1 MSEAAPR
8 PLHLVTVGALAGSVL
23 AFEVVL
29 LRLFEFS
36 HWHHFAGLT
45 IALALLGFGASGT
58 LLSVIGERAG
68 RFGDRWLVLSLL
80 VAAAGFLLVLLLHA
94 WVALRPLMAVWD
106 ASELLRLLAID
117 FAAFIPF
124 FGAGLALGQVF
135 ARWPRHAGWLYAANL
150 GGSGIGTLLATLLL
164 VAMLPEAALALIA
177 ALLLGFCVLFSALRR
192 IRVGIVSAALLL
204 VAASWLALS
213 SPEPAISDFKALSRV
228 LALPDAQRLEQRPG
242 LAGRLTL
249 VRSSSLRSAPGLSLN
264 WTGRVLASDAA
275 IVGSDRLVPIERD
288 YRQVPS
294 YSEASLAALP
304 LQLRPSGR
312 VAVLGSGTWATPSH
326 AVDRALTWV
335 EPDDRLP
342 ALAIERGLNADAMQ
356 DSPYRFLNTNR
367 DAFAVIALDR
377 TFDGSGAATEDYLL
391 TRQGLRAALARLDN
405 NGLLAIPLK
414 LDYPPRQGPRMLA
427 TLAASLRALGVDEP
441 ADHVVALR
449 GMQALLIL
457 VSPQPLTDTDLD
469 LIRSFAERWSF
480 DRVWHPGLA
489 EQEVN
494 RYHLLDTP
502 IFFEAAQAVFGDTA
516 MPEQARWFET
526 GPVGIARPYFW
537 HAMQWST
544 IPQLF
549 EMLGTRAASYLD
561 WTLVMSA
568 VTLVAA
574 TLAAAL
580 LILAPL
586 GRMPPASAAFTRAE
600 VIGYFGLLGFGFMLI
615 ELAMLQR
622 MTAFVELPVL
632 AAAVIFTLFMIGAGI
647 GSAMPPR
654 QRGADALRPIFRALA
669 IGGGLAI
676 LALWWPGQPLLALPL
691 SARIMLLAA
700 LLLPMTWAMG
710 RPFPWALQHLVGT
723 PSWQPWSWAING
735 FASVLA
741 ASTATLLSVQAG
753 QPVTLLAGIGCY
765 LGAWLIARRGARR
778 LESVVESGASQSNRA
793 AAGRAAAR

>member
-1 MSEAAPR
+1 MSEAAPK
-8 PLHLVTVGALAGSVL
+8 PLHLLTVGALAGSVL
-23 AFEVVL
+23 AFEILL

-80 VAAAGFLLVLLLHA
+80 VAAGGFLLVLLLHA

-106 ASELLRLLAID
+106 AAELSRLLAID
-117 FAAFIPF
+117 FAAFLPF

-135 ARWPRHAGWLYAANL
+135 ARWPRHASWLYAANL

-164 VAMLPEAALALIA
+164 VVMMPEAALALVA
-177 ALLLGFCVLFSALRR
+177 ALLLVFCMLFSVLRR
-192 IRVGIVSAALLL
+192 IRVGIGSAALLL
-204 VAASWLALS
+204 IPASWLALS
-213 SPEPAISDFKALSRV
+213 PPEPAISDFKALSRV
-228 LALPDAQRLEQRPG
+228 LALPDAEILEQRPG
-242 LAGRLTL
+242 LAGRLTV

-264 WTGRVLASDAA
+264 WTGQVAASDAA
-275 IVGSDRLVPIERD
+275 IVGSDALVPIERD
-288 YRQVPS
+288 YRPAPDH
-294 YSEASLAALP
+294 SEASLAALP
-304 LQLRPSGR
+304 LQLRPKGR
-312 VAVLGSGTWATPSH
+312 IAVLGSSTWATPSH
-326 AVDRALTWV
+326 AVDRPLRWV
-335 EPDDRLP
+335 EPDRRLP
-342 ALAIERGLNADAMQ
+342 ALARARGLDVDAIQ
-356 DSPYRFLNTNR
+356 DSPFRFLTTNR
-367 DAFAVIALDR
+367 DAFAVIAIDR
-377 TFDGSGAATEDYLL
+377 AFEGSSATTEDYLL
-391 TRQGLRAALARLDN
+391 TRQGLRAALARLDD

-414 LDYPPRQGPRMLA
+414 IDYPPRQGPRMLA
-427 TLAASLRALGVDEP
+427 TIAASLRSMGVAEP
-441 ADHVVALR
+441 GDQVAALR

-457 VSPQPLTDTDLD
+457 VSPQPLADTDLD
-469 LIRSFAERWSF
+469 LIRTFAERWSF
-480 DRVWHPGLA
+480 DRVWHRGLGA
-489 EQEVN
+489 QEVN
-494 RYHLLDTP
+494 RYHQLETP
-502 IFFEAAQAVFGDTA
+502 IFFDAAQAVFGETA

-526 GPVGIARPYFW
+526 GAVGISRPYFW

-544 IPQLF
+544 IPRLF
-549 EMLGTRAASYLD
+549 EMLGARAASYLD

-568 VTLVAA
+568 VALIVA

-586 GRMPPASAAFTRAE
+586 GRMPRASAAFTRTE

-622 MTAFVELPVL
+622 MIAFVELPVL
-632 AAAVIFTLFMIGAGI
+632 AAAVIFALFMLGAGI
-647 GSAMPPR
+647 GSAMPTPR
-654 QRGADALRPIFRALA
+654 RGADALRSIFGALA
-669 IGGGLAI
+669 IGGAI
-676 LALWWPGQPLLALPL
+676 AVLALWWPGHPLLALPL
-691 SARIMLLAA
+691 FARIMLLAA

-710 RPFPWALQHLVGT
+710 RPFPWALQQLVGT
-723 PSWQPWSWAING
+723 RSWQPWSWAING

-778 LESVVESGASQSNRA
+778 LEAGVEPGAPQSNR
-793 AAGRAAAR
+793 

>member
-1 MSEAAPR
+1 MPEAAPR
-8 PLHLVTVGALAGSVL
+8 PLHLVAVGVLAGSVL
-23 AFEVVL
+23 AFEIVL

-58 LLSVIGERAG
+58 LLSVIGEHAG

-80 VAAAGFLLVLLLHA
+80 VAALGFLVVLLLHA
-94 WVALRPLMAVWD
+94 WVALRPLMAIWD

-150 GGSGIGTLLATLLL
+150 GGSGIGTLFATLLL
-164 VAMLPEAALALIA
+164 VAMMPEAALALVA
-177 ALLLGFCVLFSALRR
+177 ALLLVFCVLFSVLRR
-192 IRVGIVSAALLL
+192 IRLGIIAAAVLL
-204 VAASWLALS
+204 VAASWLVLS
-213 SPEPAISDFKALSRV
+213 PPEPAISDFKALARV
-228 LALPDAQRLEQRPG
+228 LALSDAQMLEQRPG

-249 VRSSSLRSAPGLSLN
+249 VRSASLRSAPGLSLN
-264 WTGRVLASDAA
+264 WTGRVAASDAA

-288 YRQVPS
+288 YRQAPEH
-294 YSEASLAALP
+294 SEASLAALA
-304 LQLRPSGR
+304 LQMRPNGR
-312 VAVLGSGTWATPSH
+312 VAVLGSSTWATPSH
-326 AVDRALTWV
+326 AVDRPLSWV
-335 EPDDRLP
+335 EPDRRLP
-342 ALAIERGLNADAMQ
+342 ALAIERGLVVEAIQ
-356 DSPYRFLNTNR
+356 DSPFRFLATHR
-367 DAFAVIALDR
+367 DSFAVIALDR
-377 TFDGSGAATEDYLL
+377 TFEGSGAATEDYLL
-391 TRQGLRAALARLDN
+391 TRQGLRAALARLDD

-414 LDYPPRQGPRMLA
+414 IDYPPRQGPRMLA
-427 TLAASLRALGVDEP
+427 TIAASLRAAGVDKP
-441 ADHVVALR
+441 ADHVAALR

-457 VSPQPLTDTDLD
+457 VSPQPLTDADLD
-469 LIRSFAERWSF
+469 LIRTFSERWSF
-480 DRVWHPGLA
+480 DRVWYRGLRA
-489 EQEVN
+489 EDVN

-502 IFFEAAQAVFGDTA
+502 VFFEAAQAVFGDTA
-516 MPEQARWFET
+516 LPEQARWFET
-526 GPVGIARPYFW
+526 GAVGIDRPYFW

-544 IPQLF
+544 IPRLF
-549 EMLGTRAASYLD
+549 EILGAQAASYLD

-568 VTLVAA
+568 VTLVVA

-586 GRMPPASAAFTRAE
+586 GRMPPASAAFTRTE
-600 VIGYFGLLGFGFMLI
+600 VIGYFGLLGFGFMLV
-615 ELAMLQR
+615 ELALLQR
-622 MTAFVELPVL
+622 TIAFVELPVL
-632 AAAVIFTLFMIGAGI
+632 AAAVIFAVFMIGAGI
-647 GSAMPPR
+647 GSAMPTR
-654 QRGADALRPIFRALA
+654 RCGADALPPIFGALA
-669 IGGGLAI
+669 IGGGIAL

-691 SARIMLLAA
+691 FARITLLAA

-723 PSWQPWSWAING
+723 RSWQPWSWAING

-765 LGAWLIARRGARR
+765 LGAWLIARRGAGR
-778 LESVVESGASQSNRA
+778 LEGLSRQDTMGL
-793 AAGRAAAR
+793 